1 MNSNVRSDH
10 KKKLFIERYYEKVF
24 PDFLLLLS
32 FDGHA
37 YRLHG

>member
-10 KKKLFIERYYEKVF
+10 KKKLFFERYYEKVF
-24 PDFLLLLS
+24 PDFLLLS